1 MIPLMDGVVVNLIK
15 FKIDPTSQFNNE
27 TVNDTGLQYIYILNI
42 IPCQNMERHEG

>member
-27 TVNDTGLQYIYILNI
+27 TVNDTGLQYIYIYI
-42 IPCQNMERHEG
+42 Y